1 MEGSRNSLPNQLVST
16 FNLTPGDSSTAC
28 EAAIVCATWFERHS
42 MLAGEIDTT
51 PSIHSTWSPRVTFHK
66 PGPGTTPVTLIACKV
81 TIDEAGA
88 GCADAI
94 PAELAAGAVCA
105 SAEDGATIAATAAT
119 SPACSHRARRIIF
132 EKTPR

>member
-1 MEGSRNSLPNQLVST
+1 
-16 FNLTPGDSSTAC
+16 
-28 EAAIVCATWFERHS
+28 
-42 MLAGEIDTT
+42 
-51 PSIHSTWSPRVTFHK
+51 
-66 PGPGTTPVTLIACKV
+66 LIACKV

-88 GCADAI
+88 GCADVI

-132 EKTPR
+132 EKAPRRCGRMQNRPMDCAASEAA